1 MLFNDTINS
10 VKYELH
16 LFIFLIF
23 YVEGIFMKIGI
34 IGGTG
39 RLGRAL
45 GKIWAE
51 KGHKVMVGSQD
62 PEKAKKLAFSIGSN
76 ASGGTYEETVKF
88 GDIIILAV
96 PWSGAKE
103 SIKQAGNL
111 AGKIIVDSTTT
122 SAPSLGGSLI
132 RVTPSAAEKV
142 AKWAVGAKVIKAVH
156 TIGVESL
163 NKLLFGS
170 QQSSLF
176 ICGDNLEAKS
186 KAKQLAL
193 DLGFEVI
200 DAGPLRN
207 ARLIEPLAK
216 LWIELAYNQG
226 MGTDIAFKLLRR
238 RKAK

>member
-1 MLFNDTINS
+1 
-10 VKYELH
+10 
-16 LFIFLIF
+16 
-23 YVEGIFMKIGI
+23 MKISI
-34 IGGTG
+34 IGTG
-39 RLGRAL
+39 RLGSTL
-45 GKIWAE
+45 GKIWAH
-51 KGHKVMVGSQD
+51 KGHTIMFGSHD
-62 PEKAKKLAFSIGSN
+62 PQKAKKLANSIGPN
-76 ASGGTYEETVKF
+76 VKGGSYEEASKF
-88 GDIIILAV
+88 SDVIILAV

-103 SIKQAGNL
+103 SIKISGDL
-111 AGKIIVDSTTT
+111 KGKIIVDSTTT
-122 SAPSLGGSLI
+122 AAPHLGGSSI
-132 RVTPSAAEKV
+132 IISPSAAEKV

-163 NKLLFGS
+163 NKVLFGS
-170 QQSSLF
+170 QQASLF
-176 ICGDNLEAKS
+176 VCGDDFEAKS
-186 KAKQLAL
+186 KVKQLGI